1 MKKIVEEMIN
11 DAIIRLQESGNWNSF
26 DVPLIIVDR
35 PKSIVHGDWTTNVCF
50 ILAKILQR
58 SPLIIMEELS
68 AELHV
73 EKNNFIESITAISP
87 GYINFSLQQSVLIEE
102 LQKINEKNDSYGNN
116 NALNGQ
122 AIMIE
127 YTQPNP
133 FKPFHIGHL
142 MSNTIGESLSRII
155 AFSGANVIRANYQ
168 GDVGP
173 HVAKSLWAIQKFG
186 YDITNIDEIGKAYAK
201 GHVAYE
207 TDETAKKEIHAI
219 NKAIYTCS
227 NDDLMRLYAI
237 GRSRTLERFEEIYA
251 ILGTKFD
258 VYYFESDTWKRGER
272 IVREHM
278 GDIFEE
284 SEGAIIFDGEK
295 YGLHKR
301 VFITTQ
307 GLPTYEAKD
316 VGLAM
321 IKKETYPSDQY
332 IITTAVEQEE
342 YFKVIKK
349 AIELIDPSFTGKL
362 THIAHG
368 MMQLTTGKMSSRK
381 GNVITGES
389 LITDAQTV
397 AKAKMS
403 ERAMDDMQDATVN
416 MIAVAGIKFNILKQ
430 HTGKNIM
437 YDAQSALSFD
447 GDSGPYVQYTYA
459 RCRSVIT
466 KAQNEKI
473 VPHWSESCK
482 NSVELERTLVQ
493 FPEVVL
499 RASQD
504 HAPHYIANYVIDCA
518 RLFNAFY
525 ATTTIIDKSDSQ
537 KTAYRVAVTMA
548 TAQIIKNS
556 LYLLGIQTPEK
567 M

>member
-1 MKKIVEEMIN
+1 MKKIVEKMIN
-11 DAIIRLQESGNWNSF
+11 DAIIRLQKNEKWSSF
-26 DVPLIIVDR
+26 DVPLIIIDR
-35 PKSIVHGDWTTNVCF
+35 PKSIVHGDWTTNICF
-50 ILAKILQR
+50 MLAKILQS
-58 SPLIIMEELS
+58 SPLVIMDELS
-68 AELHV
+68 VELRA
-73 EKNNFIESITAISP
+73 EKNNFIESITAIAP
-87 GYINFSLQQSVLIEE
+87 GYINFSLQRSVLIEE
-102 LQKINEKNDSYGNN
+102 LQKINEKNDNYGNN
-116 NALNGQ
+116 DALNGQ
-122 AIMIE
+122 TIMIE

-155 AFSGANVIRANYQ
+155 AFSGAKVIRANYQ

-186 YDITNIDEIGKAYAK
+186 YDINNIDEIGQAYAK
-201 GHVAYE
+201 GHEAYE
-207 TDETAKKEIHAI
+207 TDENAKKEIHAI

-227 NDDLMRLYAI
+227 DETLMRLYAI

-258 VYYFESDTWKRGER
+258 VYYFESDTWKRGEK

-321 IKKETYPSDQY
+321 LKKETYPSDQY
-332 IITTAVEQEE
+332 IMTTAVEQEE

-349 AIELIDPSFTGKL
+349 AIELVDPSFINKFI
-362 THIAHG
+362 HIAHG

-389 LITDAQTV
+389 LIADAQTV

-403 ERAMDDMQDATVN
+403 ERAIDDMQDATIN
-416 MIAVAGIKFNILKQ
+416 MIAVAGIKFSILKQ

-459 RCRSVIT
+459 RCRSVIA
-466 KAQNEKI
+466 KAQGDNI
-473 VPHWSESCK
+473 VAQWNDPCK
-482 NSVELERTLVQ
+482 NSVELERLLVQ
-493 FPEVVL
+493 FSEVTL

-504 HAPHYIANYVIDCA
+504 RAPHYIANYVIDCA
-518 RLFNAFY
+518 RSFNAFY
-525 ATTTIIDKSDSQ
+525 ATTTIVDKSDPLRS
-537 KTAYRVAVTMA
+537 AYRVAIAQV

-556 LYLLGIQTPEK
+556 LYLLGIQAPEK